1 MADQRMKR
9 LSHVTRISLL
19 LAAFFAIDKAVA
31 FIRQVIIARQF
42 GLSAELDAFNV
53 ANNVPD
59 LLYALISG
67 GALAM
72 ALIPALSA
80 TLTTRGRQAAWELFS
95 RIFNLVFLVT
105 ALLSL
110 LVAVLAEPLVRWEVG
125 VAPGFGQ
132 QQQEVVIQLMRLNLI
147 ATLIF
152 SVSGLVMSGLQ
163 ANQHFL
169 LPAMAPI
176 LYNVGQIFGALVLS
190 PTQGYT
196 LGRLTLPAFG
206 LGVHGLVYG
215 VILGAVLHLGI
226 QIPALIR
233 YRFRWIPSLGLK
245 TDSVRNVL
253 RLLGPRIL
261 TVLFIQL
268 IFIIRDNLASRLT
281 EGAVTSLTYGWMF
294 QQVPETLIGTAIGT
308 ALLPTL
314 AGLAAQKELDA
325 FQSTIERAIRVL
337 IGLTIPVAAVLSIGL
352 GPLQAAVFG
361 FGEEGT
367 RLLLWTTRG
376 FLAGLLGHALMEV
389 ASRSFYA
396 RQDAITPLLTGA
408 GNLAAYI
415 AVGLLLY
422 RPLGPAGISLTDAI
436 CFTAQALVLLTL
448 LGRKLEHP
456 FQPGNTIPRA
466 LLAAL
471 LGGVAALG
479 VQSLSIWQ
487 HSPLLGSLAGMAFGM
502 AVAIPLIWQ
511 ELRLLLRL

>member
-1 MADQRMKR
+1 MKR
-9 LSHVTRISLL
+9 LSHLTRISFL
-19 LAAFFAIDKAVA
+19 LAFFFALDKGVA
-31 FIRQVIIARQF
+31 FVRQVIIARQF

-80 TLTTRGRQAAWELFS
+80 TLTTQGRRVAWELFS

-105 ALLSL
+105 ATLSL
-110 LVAVLAEPLVRWEVG
+110 LVAILAGPLVRWEVG
-125 VAPGFGQ
+125 VAPGFGY

-152 SVSGLVMSGLQ
+152 SISGLVMSGLQ

-196 LGRLTLPAFG
+196 LAGVTLPAFG
-206 LGVHGLVYG
+206 LGIHGLVYG

-233 YRFRWIPSLGLK
+233 YQFRWIPSLGLK
-245 TDSVRNVL
+245 TASVRNVL

-261 TVLFIQL
+261 TVFFIQL

-314 AGLAAQKELDA
+314 SGLAAQKELDA
-325 FQSTIERAIRVL
+325 FQNTIERAIRVL

-396 RQDAITPLLTGA
+396 RQDALTPLLTGA
-408 GNLAAYI
+408 GNLVAYI

-436 CFTAQALVLLTL
+436 CFTAQALILLAL

-456 FQPGNTIPRA
+456 FQAGNTIPRA

-471 LGGVAALG
+471 LGGGVALG
-479 VQSLSIWQ
+479 VQSLSIWE
-487 HSPLLGSLAGMAFGM
+487 HSPLFGSLTGMAFGM
-502 AVAIPLIWQ
+502 VVAVPLIWQ

>member
-1 MADQRMKR
+1 MKR
-9 LSHVTRISLL
+9 LSHLTRISFL
-19 LAAFFAIDKAVA
+19 LAFFFALDKGVA
-31 FIRQVIIARQF
+31 FVRQVIIARQF

-80 TLTTRGRQAAWELFS
+80 TLTTQGRQAAWELFS

-105 ALLSL
+105 AILSL
-110 LVAVLAEPLVRWEVG
+110 LVAILAGPLVRWEIG
-125 VAPGFGQ
+125 VAPGFGH

-152 SVSGLVMSGLQ
+152 SISGLVMSGLQ
-163 ANQHFL
+163 ANQHFF

-190 PTQGYT
+190 PAQGYS
-196 LGRLTLPAFG
+196 LGGVTLPAFG

-215 VILGAVLHLGI
+215 VILGAALHLGI
-226 QIPALIR
+226 QVPALIR
-233 YRFRWIPSLGLK
+233 YQFRWIPSLGLK
-245 TDSVRNVL
+245 TASVRNVL

-261 TVLFIQL
+261 TVFFIQL

-325 FQSTIERAIRVL
+325 FQNTVERAIRVL

-352 GPLQAAVFG
+352 GPLQGAVFG

-396 RQDAITPLLTGA
+396 RQDALTPLLTGA

-456 FQPGNTIPRA
+456 FQSGNTIPRA

-471 LGGVAALG
+471 LGGGVALG

-487 HSPLLGSLAGMAFGM
+487 HSPLLGSLIGMAFGI